1 MDPTPWRSPNR
12 RQALGANT
20 ATQRSTTKTNRIKIV
35 TPRRSTS
42 ALGKTPSERAFTNG
56 GWWGN
61 ATAPTSSALLLSLRL
76 YSSATGRIK
85 GQFWRAV
92 SSAAGL
98 VQRARLHQRPS
109 VQPTVTGRPKQA
121 ETRAEVTTSDNG
133 PEATNSP
140 PATSPARV

>member
-12 RQALGANT
+12 RQALGAST
-20 ATQRSTTKTNRIKIV
+20 ATQRSTTKTNRITIV
-35 TPRRSTS
+35 TPRRSTF
-42 ALGKTPSERAFTNG
+42 ALGKNPSERAFTNG

-76 YSSATGRIK
+76 YSSTSGRIK
-85 GQFWRAV
+85 GQFWRT
-92 SSAAGL
+92 SSSSVG
-98 VQRARLHQRPS
+98 VDQRARLHQRPS

-121 ETRAEVTTSDNG
+121 ETRAEVTTSANG

-140 PATSPARV
+140 PKTNPA